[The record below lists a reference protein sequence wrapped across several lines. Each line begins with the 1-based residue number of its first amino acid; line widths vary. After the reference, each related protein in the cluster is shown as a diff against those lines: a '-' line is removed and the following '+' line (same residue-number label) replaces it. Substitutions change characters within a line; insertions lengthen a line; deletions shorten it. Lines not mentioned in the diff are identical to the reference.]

1 MEYKLVKRNET
12 ILVSD
17 TLLGVSLLSS
27 VLDDIDWSW
36 DSLMLP
42 TNKATIA
49 IISNENSNDD
59 EFLMLS
65 TSGYISIKDIKED
78 RYLEID
84 EVEDLAYSGKLY
96 NEYFDEKPRYDI
108 KSSNYFCILF
118 YRNYSLLDK
127 YEFKETPQNIEELQD
142 VLVDYYLNYFKK

>member
-1 MEYKLVKRNET
+1 MEYKLIKKSET
-12 ILVSD
+12 ILISD
-17 TLLGVSLLSS
+17 TLLGVSLYPS
-27 VLDDIDWSW
+27 VLDSIDWSW

-108 KSSNYFCILF
+108 KSSNYFCVLF
-118 YRNYSLLDK
+118 YRNYNLLDK
-127 YEFKETPQNIEELQD
+127 YEFKETPRNIEELQD
-142 VLVDYYLNYFKK
+142 ILVGYYLNYFKK

>member
-1 MEYKLVKRNET
+1 MEYKLINRNET
-12 ILVSD
+12 VLVSD
-17 TLLGVSLLSS
+17 TFLRVSLYTS

-84 EVEDLAYSGKLY
+84 EVEDLAYSGELY
-96 NEYFDEKPRYDI
+96 NKYFDEKPRYDI
-108 KSSNYFCILF
+108 KSSNYFCVLF

>member
-17 TLLGVSLLSS
+17 TLLGVSLFSS

-84 EVEDLAYSGKLY
+84 EVEDLAYSGELY
-96 NEYFDEKPRYDI
+96 NKYFNEKPRYDI

-118 YRNYSLLDK
+118 YRNYHLLDK

-142 VLVDYYLNYFKK
+142 ILVGYYLNYFKK

>member
-65 TSGYISIKDIKED
+65 TSGYISIKDIEED

-127 YEFKETPQNIEELQD
+127 YEFKETPHNIEELQD
-142 VLVDYYLNYFKK
+142 ILVGYYLNYFKK

>member
-84 EVEDLAYSGKLY
+84 EVEDLAYSGELY
-96 NEYFDEKPRYDI
+96 NKYFDEKPRYDI

-118 YRNYSLLDK
+118 YRNYQLLDK
-127 YEFKETPQNIEELQD
+127 YEFKETPHNIEDLQD
-142 VLVDYYLNYFKK
+142 ILVGYYLNYFKK